1 MSTESATPEST
12 DLNPR
17 RWAILAVLVTSLLVV
32 VLDNTVLNVALPTI
46 QEELGASQEE
56 LVWAINSYTCV
67 FAALLFT
74 WGVLGD
80 RYGRKRILIIGLLSF
95 GLASLLTA
103 YAADPQQLIIF
114 RGVLGAAGAS
124 VLPVT
129 LAIITV
135 VFPPHERGKAI
146 GMWAA
151 AVGGAV
157 AIGPVLG
164 GVLVENFWW
173 GSVFLINVPIVILGV
188 IGIWLLVP
196 ESKNPRP
203 GRLDPLGVVLSVSG
217 LLLLTFGILRG
228 GDSGEWGSIEVLG
241 PLVGGVA
248 LVAVFVWI
256 EWRSDHPSLDL
267 SLFQIRSFSVPLA
280 AVSLSFAALSGTL
293 IFLSFYLQIVRD
305 FSALQ
310 AGLCILPVAVGQLL
324 AAPRSGSMVSA
335 FGARRVIGVGLS
347 IVTVV
352 FVGIAFLTTET
363 PLWIVL
369 VLFFFLGFGLGN
381 VIAPCT
387 TRMTLATPPARSGA
401 GSAVQNTLRQV
412 GGALGIAV
420 ISSVVAVVY
429 SDRIAPALS
438 GLPPNAAGA
447 AEDSVGATYEVA
459 KQIGGDAADA
469 LRAAGAQAFLT
480 SLRWGALISAT
491 LVVLALFLVV
501 WRLPAK
507 AEAVDW
513 AGGSGGAGRPP
524 GPGSRT
530 DHEDS
535 SGRAPVTAPDRE

>member
-1 MSTESATPEST
+1 MLTSQPDPT

-95 GLASLLTA
+95 GLASLVTA
-103 YAADPQQLIIF
+103 YATSPLQLIVF
-114 RGVLGAAGAS
+114 RGLLGAAGAS

-146 GMWAA
+146 GLWAA

-157 AIGPVLG
+157 AVGPVLG
-164 GVLVENFWW
+164 GLLVEHFWW
-173 GSVFLINVPIVILGV
+173 GSVFLINVPIVIVGV
-188 IGIWLLVP
+188 IAIWLLVP
-196 ESKNPRP
+196 ESKNPQP

-217 LLLLTFGILRG
+217 LLLLTYGILHG
-228 GDSGEWGSIEVLG
+228 GDTGSWGSPAVLG
-241 PLVGGVA
+241 PLLGGLA

-280 AVSLSFAALSGTL
+280 AVSLAFAAMSGTL
-293 IFLSFYLQIVRD
+293 IFLTFYLQIVRD

-310 AGLCILPVAVGQLL
+310 AGMCLLPVAAGQLL
-324 AAPRSGSMVSA
+324 AAPRSGRTVAA
-335 FGARRVIGVGLS
+335 FGARRVIGVGLL
-347 IVTVV
+347 IVTLD
-352 FVGIAFLTTET
+352 FVGIAFLTTST
-363 PLWIVL
+363 PVWIVL

-420 ISSVVAVVY
+420 ISSVVAMIY

-438 GLPPNAAGA
+438 TLPPDVAGT

-459 KQIGGDAADA
+459 KQIGGNAADA
-469 LRAAGAQAFLT
+469 LRTAGAEAFLG
-480 SLRWGALISAT
+480 SLRWGALISAA
-491 LVVLALFLVV
+491 LAALALVLIV

-513 AGGSGGAGRPP
+513 AGGLGGAGHAP
-524 GPGSRT
+524 GPGSHT
-530 DHEDS
+530 DHDEPADLAAS
-535 SGRAPVTAPDRE
+535 ASEHE